1 MSGAEASI
9 AGIYPVKQAVI
20 AATGITTAEVVAA
33 VPGKSI
39 RVVSLLLTLSAATNL
54 QFQDGDTTVR
64 SGIMEFADSGG
75 MTAASK
81 TGLFWTAVGQALDL
95 DIDAAATVGGV
106 LTYIEVAGD

>member
-1 MSGAEASI
+1 MVNEASLS
-9 AGIYPVKQAVI
+9 GRFPVKQAVI
-20 AATGITTAEVVAA
+20 AATGITTAEIVAA

-39 RVVSLLLTLSAATNL
+39 RVVTLMMTVAAATNL

-75 MTAASK
+75 LTIASED
-81 TGLFWTAVGQALDL
+81 GIFWTAVGQALDL

-106 LTYIEVAGD
+106 LTYLEIPGA